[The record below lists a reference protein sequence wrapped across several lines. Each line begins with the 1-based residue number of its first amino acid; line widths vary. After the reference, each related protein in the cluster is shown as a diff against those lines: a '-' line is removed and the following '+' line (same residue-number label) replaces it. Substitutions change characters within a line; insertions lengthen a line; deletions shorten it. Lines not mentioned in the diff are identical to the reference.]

1 VVDAAADHVLTIDLG
16 TSACKASL
24 FVLDGPRAGTAAAQS
39 SVEYPT
45 LHPAPG
51 WAEQDAASW
60 WTAAVTATRRLSDVV
75 RRRVVAVGLSSH
87 RGGVVPVDA
96 AGEPLARCLIWMDRR
111 STGELAAIVDALGRD
126 RIHAVTGLVPD
137 GEFSASKVAWLR
149 AHEPGVTRATR
160 WYLQPRDYLYLR
172 LTGEPATDYTLASR
186 TMLFDIRRRAWW
198 PEACAAAGVTA
209 ELFPPLHESVD
220 APFAVGP
227 EAAAELGIPAGARV
241 ALGAGDRPCEVLGA
255 GAGPGRVMMS
265 TGTTTNVSAPSAG
278 IPARLD
284 PRVMCSLHCVEGAAV
299 LEQGLSASGA
309 ILKWLRDR
317 LLNGTVDYGRLD
329 DLAAPVPLG
338 ADGLVFLPFMMGAR
352 ATRWDP
358 DARGAWFG
366 LTEAHGLG
374 ALARSVMEG
383 VACEVRAC
391 LDLLEGMDVR
401 VREVIAVG
409 GGAASRVWNRI
420 FAAFLARP
428 VAVPHQTGAASLG
441 AALLAGCAVGRWPSP
456 VAAARAINPITES
469 FEADPGETASC
480 DRMRAAYEALY
491 EALRPAFHERP

>member
-1 VVDAAADHVLTIDLG
+1 MDAAADHVLAIDLG

-24 FVLDGPRAGTAAAQS
+24 FVLDGPRAGTVAAQS

-60 WTAAVTATRRLSDVV
+60 WTAAVAGTRRLSEAL
-75 RRRVVAVGLSSH
+75 RRRVVAVGLTSH

-96 AGEPLARCLIWMDRR
+96 AGQPLARCLVWMDRR
-111 STGELAAIVDALGRD
+111 STDELARIVEVLGRD

-137 GEFSASKVAWLR
+137 GEFTASKVAWLSAHAPDVVR
-149 AHEPGVTRATR
+149 AAR
-160 WYLQPRDYLYLR
+160 WYLQPRDYLHLR

-186 TMLFDIRRRAWW
+186 TMLFDIRRRTWW
-198 PEACAAAGVTA
+198 ADGCAAAGVNA
-209 ELFPPLHESVD
+209 EMFPPLYESVE
-220 APFAVGP
+220 APFGVGR

-265 TGTTTNVSAPSAG
+265 TGTTTNVSAPFARV
-278 IPARLD
+278 PERLD
-284 PRVMCSLHCVEGAAV
+284 PRVMCSLHCVEGAVV

-309 ILKWLRDR
+309 ILKWVRDC
-317 LLNGTVDYGRLD
+317 LLGRTVDYGRLD
-329 DLAAPVPLG
+329 ELAGAVPVG

-358 DARGAWFG
+358 DARGTWFG
-366 LTEAHGLG
+366 LTEAHGVG
-374 ALARSVMEG
+374 ALSRSVMEG

-401 VREVIAVG
+401 VREVVAVG
-409 GGAASRVWNRI
+409 GGAASRLWNRI

-428 VAVPHQTGAASLG
+428 VRVPLQTGAASLG
-441 AALLAGCAVGRWPSP
+441 AALLAGCAVGRWASP
-456 VAAARAINPITES
+456 VDAAREINPVAES
-469 FEADPGETASC
+469 FEAEPGETASC
-480 DRMRAAYEALY
+480 DRIRAAYDALY
-491 EALRPAFHERP
+491 EALRPVFRERA